1 MTTGAVGSHATAV
14 NANTSPVNR
23 IGCIGASFLVPLVAV
38 SYPVLIAAELRG
50 LLEPDQIEGL
60 EVTWLPADQAIAK
73 GDWVAIVPLL
83 SRWVGGTQLKY
94 VPKLRIVANCAV
106 GYDNVDLVAAEMRR
120 VIVTNTPDVLTDATA
135 DLTWALILACARR
148 LVEGIDLVRSGHWT
162 GWHPEQLL
170 GVELRGRTLGLFG
183 AGRIGQAVGR
193 RAVPFGLRV
202 IYAARTAKPEFERD
216 TGAARVEWPRLLAES
231 DILSL
236 HAPSTPETKG
246 IVNQGTLG
254 QMKRGAILVNTAR
267 GDLIREEA
275 LAIAL
280 EEGRLGA
287 AGLDVYAE
295 EPAIHPRLRAA
306 PRTVLLPHIGSATH
320 DTRRKMAA
328 IAVANVQA
336 VLRGEP
342 PLTPVYR

>member
-1 MTTGAVGSHATAV
+1 L
-14 NANTSPVNR
+14 
-23 IGCIGASFLVPLVAV
+23 SF
-38 SYPVLIAAELRG
+38 PVLIAAELQN
-50 LLEPDQIEGL
+50 LLEPAQL
-60 EVTWLPADQAIAK
+60 EALDVTWLPTEGAIPR
-73 GDWVAIVPLL
+73 GEWVAIVPLL
-83 SRWVGGTQLKY
+83 SRWVGGTELK
-94 VPKLRIVANCAV
+94 VLPKLRIIANCAV
-106 GYDNVDLVAAEMRR
+106 GYNNVDVVAAEMRK

-148 LVEGIDLVRSGHWT
+148 LVEAVDLVRSGQWK
-162 GWHPEQLL
+162 GWHPELLL

-193 RAVPFGLRV
+193 RGVPFGLRLL
-202 IYAARTAKPEFERD
+202 YAARSAKPDFERE
-216 TGAARVEWPRLLAES
+216 TGAVRVEWPRLLAES

-246 IVNQGTLG
+246 IVNSDALSR
-254 QMKRGAILVNTAR
+254 MKPGAILVNTAR
-267 GDLIREEA
+267 GELIREEA

-280 EEGRLGA
+280 EEGRIGA
-287 AGLDVYAE
+287 AGLDVYTD
-295 EPAIHPRLRAA
+295 EPAIHPRLLAA

-328 IAVANVQA
+328 IALANVQA

>member
-1 MTTGAVGSHATAV
+1 
-14 NANTSPVNR
+14 
-23 IGCIGASFLVPLVAV
+23 LVAV
-38 SYPVLIAAELRG
+38 SAPPLQPVLIAAELRG
-50 LLEPDQIEGL
+50 LLEPDQLQGL
-60 EVTWLPADQAIAK
+60 EVTWLASDTATPK

-83 SRWVGGTQLKY
+83 SRWVGGTQLKSL
-94 VPKLRIVANCAV
+94 PALRIIANCAV
-106 GYDNVDLVAAEMRR
+106 GYDNVDVVAAEMRK

-148 LVEGIDLVRSGHWT
+148 LVEAIDLVRSGRWT

-170 GVELRGRTLGLFG
+170 GVHLRGRTLGLFG

-193 RAVPFGLRV
+193 RAVPFGLRI
-202 IYAARTAKPEFERD
+202 IYTARAPKPDFERD
-216 TGAARVEWPRLLAES
+216 TGAARVEWTRLLAES

-236 HAPSTPETKG
+236 HTPSAPETKG
-246 IVNQGTLG
+246 VVNSDTLVR
-254 QMKRGAILVNTAR
+254 MKPGAILVNTAR

-280 EEGRLGA
+280 EAGRLGA
-287 AGLDVYAE
+287 AGLDVYAD

-328 IAVANVQA
+328 TALANVQA